1 MRTHTRVLLAALT
14 AALVLG
20 SAVSANARR
29 IELSNQSFRVVWTG
43 ANNLTFSGG
52 GAQVI
57 CEVTLEGSF
66 HSRTLSK
73 VCGQLVG
80 YVTRAIVKHPC
91 PTNEGWALNGT
102 EVLEGVRVANTLPW
116 HIQYQSF
123 GGVLPRIRS
132 VTVTLV
138 GAAFLVEVLGLHC
151 LYRSTQTNPQKGI
164 VNVNETNGQV
174 ETLTSEPNPNVKL
187 NSGAFCPAEGGL
199 SGTGSVTVQ
208 NSTTR
213 ITIRLVQ

>member
-1 MRTHTRVLLAALT
+1 
-14 AALVLG
+14 
-20 SAVSANARR
+20 
-29 IELSNQSFRVVWTG
+29 
-43 ANNLTFSGG
+43 
-52 GAQVI
+52 
-57 CEVTLEGSF
+57 
-66 HSRTLSK
+66 
-73 VCGQLVG
+73 
-80 YVTRAIVKHPC
+80 
-91 PTNEGWALNGT
+91 
-102 EVLEGVRVANTLPW
+102 
-116 HIQYQSF
+116 
-123 GGVLPRIRS
+123 